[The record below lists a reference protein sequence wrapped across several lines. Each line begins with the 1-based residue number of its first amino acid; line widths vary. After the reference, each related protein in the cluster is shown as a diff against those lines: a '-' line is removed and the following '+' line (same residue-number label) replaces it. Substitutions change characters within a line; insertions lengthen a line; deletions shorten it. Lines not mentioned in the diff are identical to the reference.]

1 MAKKAR
7 IDRSK
12 VYVNIDRYGNTSSA
26 SIPIAYAEMA
36 EKGLLKPG
44 MKVIMA
50 GFGAGFTWA
59 GALIEI

>member
-1 MAKKAR
+1 
-7 IDRSK
+7 
-12 VYVNIDRYGNTSSA
+12 
-26 SIPIAYAEMA
+26 
-36 EKGLLKPG
+36 